1 MVRVG
6 VPERVAVKRSGH
18 KTRSVFD
25 RYNIV
30 NEEDLRSASEKVI
43 RLYNVQKERIE
54 NIDRAQERAHF
65 GHSRAKLRNGEKME
79 RRNALKNKAIF
90 WCRWW
95 ELNPHGVAPTGF

>member
-6 VPERVAVKRSGH
+6 VLERVAMKISGH

-30 NEEDLRSASEKVI
+30 NEEDLRSASEKAI
-43 RLYNVQKERIE
+43 RLHNVQKERIE

-65 GHSRAKLRNGEKME
+65 GQSRAKLRNGEKME
-79 RRNALKNKAIF
+79 RRNALKNKATF

-95 ELNPHGVAPTGF
+95 ESNPHGVAPTGF